1 MHVLLVLEQRAV
13 ERRDDDFLVRAPERL
28 GRDVLGEEELEPVEE
43 LRGGGLFLETRH
55 LAQFEKNLQRFLE
68 QRLLQTRKVD
78 IDDARHR
85 LLVREPDVVKKA
97 AAEER
102 IGKLLFVVAGDNDQR
117 PIPRL
122 DGGLSLV

>member
-55 LAQFEKNLQRFLE
+55 FAQLEEDLQRFLE

-85 LLVREPDVVKKA
+85 LLVGEPDVVKKQRRRNA
-97 AAEER
+97 S
-102 IGKLLFVVAGDNDQR
+102 GSSFSLLLVITTSGRCRALMVA
-117 PIPRL
+117 
-122 DGGLSLV
+122 